1 MSVFSHMWH
10 HHPGV
15 RSGDELTRGER
26 AADSMRNGMGSWTF
40 VFVMFSIMAV
50 WVIINI
56 VGFIQRW
63 DPYPFI
69 LLNLFLSVMGGMQGA
84 VIIIADKRGQQIASE
99 LARHDFEVNQVAL
112 QKINEILESTLRV
125 ESAITDSVQ

>member
-1 MSVFSHMWH
+1 
-10 HHPGV
+10 
-15 RSGDELTRGER
+15 
-26 AADSMRNGMGSWTF
+26 
-40 VFVMFSIMAV
+40 MFSIMAV